1 MKTCF
6 HLSTT
11 AEIENLPQIAGWF
24 EETLVSAGVGEKD
37 QFEMGLAVDE
47 ACSNIILH
55 GNTERSGTIDIESC
69 IRDDELTVII
79 RDTGMPFNP
88 LEVTPPVLDADVDH
102 RKIGGLG
109 VHLIRS
115 VTDDLSYEYRNG
127 KNILTMVKVRC
138 RGGCD

>member
-6 HLSTT
+6 HFSTT
-11 AEIENLPQIAGWF
+11 AEIENLPQIAGWL
-24 EETLVSAGVGEKD
+24 EETLAGAGVSEKD
-37 QFEMGLAVDE
+37 QFEIGLAVDE

-55 GNTERSGTIDIESC
+55 GYMQRSGTIGIESC
-69 IRDDELTVII
+69 ILDNELTVII
-79 RDTGMPFNP
+79 SDTGMPFNP

-115 VTDDLSYEYRNG
+115 VTDALFYEYRDG
-127 KNILTMVKVRC
+127 KNILTLVKVR
-138 RGGCD
+138 GVDGCD

>member
-6 HLSTT
+6 HFSTK
-11 AEIENLPQIAGWF
+11 AEIENLPQIAGWL

-37 QFEMGLAVDE
+37 QFEIELAVDE
-47 ACSNIILH
+47 ACSNIILY
-55 GNTERSGTIDIESC
+55 GYAERSGTIDIESC
-69 IRDDELTVII
+69 IRDDELTLII

-115 VTDDLSYEYRNG
+115 VTDALSYEYRDG
-127 KNILTMVKVRC
+127 QNILTLVKVRC
-138 RGGCD
+138 PGGCD